1 MDNNTGVIMK
11 KMLFI
16 MAFMAAL
23 AAQAANN
30 TQKMPPTASVC
41 IACHGVDG
49 NSHNPLWPNLA
60 GQHARYTLKQLHNF
74 KKGKSRNNP
83 VMQAMVSTLTNAEMQ
98 ELAAFYENQPVAI
111 AYTPKK
117 YLRRG
122 EQLYRGGDLNK
133 HISACMACHGPRGEG
148 YATAGFPRLAGQHAK
163 YTIAQLRAFKH
174 KTRHNDLNGIMRSIS
189 KRMNNDD
196 IKAIAWYIQG
206 LH

>member
-1 MDNNTGVIMK
+1 MK

-16 MAFMAAL
+16 MAFIAAF
-23 AAQAANN
+23 AIQAANN
-30 TQKMPPTASVC
+30 TQKMPPIASTC
-41 IACHGVDG
+41 IACHGANG
-49 NSHNPLWPNLA
+49 NSDNPLWPNLA
-60 GQHARYTLKQLHNF
+60 GQNRRYTFKQLHNF
-74 KKGKSRNNP
+74 KKGKTRNNP
-83 VMQAMVSTLTNAEMQ
+83 VMQAMVSALTDAEMQ
-98 ELAAFYENQPVAI
+98 ELAAFYESQPVAI
-111 AYTPKK
+111 AYTPQK

-133 HISACMACHGPRGEG
+133 HISACMACHGPKGEG

-174 KTRHNDLNGIMRSIS
+174 KIRHNDLNGIMRSIS

-196 IKAIAWYIQG
+196 IKAVAWYIQG